1 MHPQNP
7 QDEMIAYCKENSV
20 LPEAW
25 SPLIQGQ
32 AFKRELLLELAE
44 KIQGFG
50 SQLASLYSAKGR
62 RSHSKSANPDRI
74 RNNADVFGFEISDED
89 MERIASLRVYG
100 RIGDPPSV
108 PRTHQVVGF

>member
-1 MHPQNP
+1 MLVTNWDRLEDDLCDTWRAMMRLRDDGKVRAIGTSNFMTEHIEILKKNLGDYPLINQVQMHPQNP

-44 KIQGFG
+44 NTRF
-50 SQLASLYSAKGR
+50 R
-62 RSHSKSANPDRI
+62 
-74 RNNADVFGFEISDED
+74 
-89 MERIASLRVYG
+89 
-100 RIGDPPSV
+100 
-108 PRTHQVVGF
+108 